1 MPLKFQFVL
10 SRYLDRSPRYKRSN
24 TFHILNALR
33 KLREW
38 ARDPVTHIV
47 S

>member
-10 SRYLDRSPRYKRSN
+10 SRYLDRRYKRSN